1 MSRTNIPFWVWK
13 RGSPTFFDLGIFLNI
28 DLEVVL
34 CLTWRNFCQFWDQF
48 LTDRIFWATFPKH
61 SQNKC
66 FYHVLILS
74 TTVKCQ
80 TFFWNLFSKKIEFQT
95 WHLEK
100 IYTWTRLWSNSCVMW
115 ISLKFYMDTPIKLCK
130 VFMRILFNFWKS
142 YFI

>member
-28 DLEVVL
+28 DLKVVL

-74 TTVKCQ
+74 TTVLLR
-80 TFFWNLFSKKIEFQT
+80 TLDLPINLLHYFFYVQFWGLLPSPSQILNDSHCYFTRSNLKK
-95 WHLEK
+95 
-100 IYTWTRLWSNSCVMW
+100 MGP
-115 ISLKFYMDTPIKLCK
+115 LKFCSLALLGIHRHPM
-130 VFMRILFNFWKS
+130 
-142 YFI
+142 